1 MNRGSRTLAGAW
13 VARGFTLLELLLA
26 LAIFSVLA
34 LVAWGGLSA
43 VTQQTGAMRTAAERL
58 ATQQQLLTTLRRDL
72 EQALPGSVRGAY
84 GDVLPALVGG
94 EEGLEFSR
102 LGAVSTAEGRFLR
115 PERVRYRRDGRVL
128 LRERW
133 PAVNLAPGT
142 VAQRRELS
150 AAVQRVRLRYVD
162 AEGRLRPDWPP
173 REPAALAATLPRAV
187 EIELTEVGGTVWRSV
202 VLLPEAA
209 LVTPQSGP

>member
-1 MNRGSRTLAGAW
+1 MSRRQRRGSDAGAS
-13 VARGFTLLELLLA
+13 GFTLLELLLA

-58 ATQQQLLTTLRRDL
+58 ATQQQLLATLRRDL
-72 EQALPGSVRGAY
+72 EQALPGQVRGAY
-84 GDVLPALVGG
+84 GESLPALVGG
-94 EEGLEFSR
+94 EEGLEFTR

-115 PERVRYRRDGRVL
+115 PERLRYRRDGRVL

-133 PAVNLAPGT
+133 PAQHLAPGT
-142 VAQRRELS
+142 QAQTRELS
-150 AAVQRVRLRYVD
+150 RGVERLRLRYVD

-187 EIELTEVGGTVWRSV
+187 EVELTEAGGTVWRSV
-202 VLLPEAA
+202 VLLPEPP
-209 LVTPQSGP
+209 LLLRSVP